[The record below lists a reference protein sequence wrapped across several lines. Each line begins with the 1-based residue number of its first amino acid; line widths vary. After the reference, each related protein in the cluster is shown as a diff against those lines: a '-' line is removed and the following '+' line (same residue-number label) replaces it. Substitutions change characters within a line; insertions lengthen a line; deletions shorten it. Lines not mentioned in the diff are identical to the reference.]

1 MYKSYISWDSWRSV
15 GISEWYEIK
24 YIKECCNG
32 TVLKPLT
39 LYKGNFIKYKGKSW
53 KSVFWIFKWLNIFI
67 SCLMALV
74 CIPEILMD
82 FLTPILPYIAITNV
96 VCQMSHLCQKCQKC
110 QKCHNWRIR
119 HATFLMDIYGNM
131 GVKRSVRASGMQ
143 IKAIKRLWNMFYKSK
158 FQNTDFQNFP
168 LYFLKFPLYNV
179 RGLRGHFPL
188 EFRAHLYVFGISG
201 GRRMGKHTELNL
213 IPTFNF
219 FYFSSLVHDFLHNCS
234 GLVNDWFMTFY
245 LLMICSQRV
254 HKLFILFLWPIHVLF
269 TTYSNLSW
277 LVHNSW

>member
-1 MYKSYISWDSWRSV
+1 
-15 GISEWYEIK
+15 
-24 YIKECCNG
+24 
-32 TVLKPLT
+32 
-39 LYKGNFIKYKGKSW
+39 
-53 KSVFWIFKWLNIFI
+53 
-67 SCLMALV
+67 
-74 CIPEILMD
+74 
-82 FLTPILPYIAITNV
+82 
-96 VCQMSHLCQKCQKC
+96 
-110 QKCHNWRIR
+110 
-119 HATFLMDIYGNM
+119 M

-219 FYFSSLVHDFLHNCS
+219 FGPPSIYVLCILLLVVDGCYSEISSNDYEDPLVASHVAGTGCCS
-234 GLVNDWFMTFY
+234 ISL
-245 LLMICSQRV
+245 
-254 HKLFILFLWPIHVLF
+254 
-269 TTYSNLSW
+269 
-277 LVHNSW
+277 

>member
-1 MYKSYISWDSWRSV
+1 MCKISNLKLHGKCLPKS
-15 GISEWYEIK
+15 
-24 YIKECCNG
+24 C
-32 TVLKPLT
+32 T
-39 LYKGNFIKYKGKSW
+39 LYKGNFKKYKGKLW
-53 KSVFWIFKWLNIFI
+53 KSVFWNFKLLNIFK
-67 SCLMALV
+67 SCLRRGVKIENRENLGQF
-74 CIPEILMD
+74 P
-82 FLTPILPYIAITNV
+82 N
-96 VCQMSHLCQKCQKC
+96 
-110 QKCHNWRIR
+110 R
-119 HATFLMDIYGNM
+119 

-219 FYFSSLVHDFLHNCS
+219 F
-234 GLVNDWFMTFY
+234 GT
-245 LLMICSQRV
+245 
-254 HKLFILFLWPIHVLF
+254 P
-269 TTYSNLSW
+269 
-277 LVHNSW
+277 

>member
-1 MYKSYISWDSWRSV
+1 
-15 GISEWYEIK
+15 
-24 YIKECCNG
+24 
-32 TVLKPLT
+32 
-39 LYKGNFIKYKGKSW
+39 
-53 KSVFWIFKWLNIFI
+53 
-67 SCLMALV
+67 
-74 CIPEILMD
+74 
-82 FLTPILPYIAITNV
+82 
-96 VCQMSHLCQKCQKC
+96 
-110 QKCHNWRIR
+110 
-119 HATFLMDIYGNM
+119 M

-219 FYFSSLVHDFLHNCS
+219 FGTPYCPYILSLQRRMKTDKENMVWKVPRQKYHFIKNVFGRSLFDRVVLVYFQGN
-234 GLVNDWFMTFY
+234 
-245 LLMICSQRV
+245 
-254 HKLFILFLWPIHVLF
+254 LWKVIYV
-269 TTYSNLSW
+269 
-277 LVHNSW
+277 

>member
-1 MYKSYISWDSWRSV
+1 
-15 GISEWYEIK
+15 
-24 YIKECCNG
+24 
-32 TVLKPLT
+32 
-39 LYKGNFIKYKGKSW
+39 
-53 KSVFWIFKWLNIFI
+53 
-67 SCLMALV
+67 MALV
-74 CIPEILMD
+74 CIPVVLTHL
-82 FLTPILPYIAITNV
+82 LTPILPYIYLICVTRHMR
-96 VCQMSHLCQKCQKC
+96 QIWHFWHFWHK
-110 QKCHNWRIR
+110 WRIW
-119 HATFLMDIYGNM
+119 HVKFVLVIYGNM

-219 FYFSSLVHDFLHNCS
+219 FGPPDTHECADKHSW
-234 GLVNDWFMTFY
+234 GLIKAY
-245 LLMICSQRV
+245 EC
-254 HKLFILFLWPIHVLF
+254 
-269 TTYSNLSW
+269 
-277 LVHNSW
+277 